1 MRTMIS
7 KLSLTSVVLA
17 SMMVAGS
24 FASAE
29 AVPLIAELK
38 GASEVPPV
46 DTNGAGKL
54 SATYDT
60 VTKELNWTL
69 EYMNLSGPATAAH
82 FHGPAAIGQ
91 NAGVV
96 LPIAGNLTSPV
107 KGSAKLTDAQA
118 TELLAEK

>member
-1 MRTMIS
+1 MIS